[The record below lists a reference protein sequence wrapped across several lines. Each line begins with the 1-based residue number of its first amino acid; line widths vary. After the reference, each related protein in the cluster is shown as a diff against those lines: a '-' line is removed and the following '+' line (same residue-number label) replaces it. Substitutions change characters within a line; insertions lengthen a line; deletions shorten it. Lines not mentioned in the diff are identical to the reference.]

1 MRGRGEAEGTRALSL
16 FFRRWLLGLLPPPSC
31 LLGPYVS
38 LLTYWFP
45 PIISFFLEPGFLW
58 FSLHHCCF
66 PPSFLFFIIC
76 FCSFLCLVS
85 PLLALQIPVP
95 FHLFSFPFVLT
106 RRAGLP
112 SLAPSRVAAPVRTH
126 PTLRRLPSVPIVVKR
141 GSIIGRLARRSILV
155 RTSKG
160 FKSKGKKKVSGR
172 VVV

>member
-1 MRGRGEAEGTRALSL
+1 MCCDRGRVVRGRGEAEGTRALSL
-16 FFRRWLLGLLPPPSC
+16 FFRRRLLGLLPPPSC

-112 SLAPSRVAAPVRTH
+112 SLAPSRVAAPVANPSNPSPLTFCAY
-126 PTLRRLPSVPIVVKR
+126 RRETWLDHW
-141 GSIIGRLARRSILV
+141 
-155 RTSKG
+155 
-160 FKSKGKKKVSGR
+160 VSGSALNSCQDFQGF
-172 VVV
+172 